1 MKKFGVILLVALTG
15 CVTINDSGDG
25 DGGGNGGSKG
35 SSGVVAKKKAIDFTP
50 AEKDTFCEWA
60 KKKAAEKAGVYT
72 CENDAEVTIEVIS
85 TAECEAQ
92 LTQNKGCDATALEK
106 CFEALF
112 DEPCLLASGTA
123 PAACA
128 GLDACASNPSDNN
141 GVPANNGQPANN
153 GVPANNGSSME
164 FCYEHTVNNSTTGK
178 KCFATHDAY
187 CDSLCA
193 ETNIISEQACTDE
206 CP

>member
-15 CVTINDSGDG
+15 CVTVDNSGGGDG
-25 DGGGNGGSKG
+25 NGGGGGGSKG
-35 SSGVVAKKKAIDFTP
+35 ASGVVAKKKAIDFTP
-50 AEKDTFCEWA
+50 AEKDTFCEWV
-60 KKKAAEKAGVYT
+60 KKKSDEKAGVYT
-72 CENDAEVTIEVIS
+72 CESGKVTIS
-85 TAECEAQ
+85 PYSAAECEAE
-92 LTQNKGCDATALEK
+92 LAKNKGCDATALEK

-112 DEPCLLASGTA
+112 DEPCVLDSGL

-128 GLDACASNPSDNN
+128 GLAECASAQSDNN
-141 GVPANNGQPANN
+141 GASPNN
-153 GVPANNGSSME
+153 GVPANNGSTKE
-164 FCYEHTVNNSTTGK
+164 FCYEHTVNGETTGK
-178 KCFATHDAY
+178 QCFSTHEAY